1 MKTCSACQKTYPDE
15 TTFCLLDGT
24 RLADPLTQAD
34 AQLAA
39 GLSRHYR
46 VVRRLGKGGM
56 GTVFLAEQIMVGN
69 RLVAV
74 KVVNRKF
81 LEDPDFLR
89 RFENEAGSTGRIH
102 HPNVV
107 SIYESAQADDGTPYI
122 AMEFLEGE
130 SLREVL
136 LQRGALPAQEVAEIL
151 QQSARGLNAAHKL
164 GIIHRDLKPDNIF
177 LTHGEE
183 GELVVKVVDFGIAKL
198 RESAV
203 MHTQTGMVL
212 GTPAY
217 MSSEQAYGMRSDEL
231 DARSDIYSL
240 GVVVYEML
248 TGNLP
253 FHSDTPAGFLR
264 KHMLDEP
271 PPFRAIS
278 PGLGVPPQVEAVVMK
293 ALKKKRE
300 ERYSSALEFAQAF
313 VAALPAIAPE
323 VNQELPSTQVFVPPP
338 APASMTN
345 AAEERPSSEVFV
357 PPPTPG
363 SKMKVIAMAGI
374 VLILILTGVWYF
386 SRQGVRKDEVSPSA
400 QGAPSESNPSK
411 KVEAPGSQE
420 AERLIPNQPSPSPA
434 PAPPSSPTPVQPNI
448 APAPQRPRAA
458 PIMVGKVDVSH
469 LAGLHRGDTREYV
482 ASIFGLPTG
491 DPAQDSSAF
500 GGYPY
505 TSSGGLSIRVSFTQS
520 DGLAQI
526 KVYSKGS
533 GGAGD
538 PLLNL
543 LGKSESDAI
552 ALLGPPKERES
563 LYTVD
568 ESDLYWLFPEDG
580 KPAPAYANNASEQTL
595 HLYFRAG
602 VGCEA
607 VAIVW

>member
-1 MKTCSACQKTYPDE
+1 MKTCPACQKSYPDE

-24 RLADPLTQAD
+24 RLAAPLTEAD

-56 GTVFLAEQIMVGN
+56 GTVFLAEQIRVGN
-69 RLVAV
+69 RLVAL

-130 SLREVL
+130 SLRQVL
-136 LQRGALPAQEVAEIL
+136 MERGAIPPPEVAEIL
-151 QQSARGLNAAHKL
+151 QQVARGLNAAHKL

-177 LTHGEE
+177 LTHGDD
-183 GELVVKVVDFGIAKL
+183 GELIVKVVDFGIAKL
-198 RESAV
+198 RESAAL
-203 MHTQTGMVL
+203 HTQTGLIL

-253 FHSDTPAGFLR
+253 FDSDTPAGYLR

-300 ERYSSALEFAQAF
+300 ERYPSALEFAQAF
-313 VAALPAIAPE
+313 VAALPATAPE
-323 VNQELPSTQVFVPPP
+323 VTQALPSTKVFVAPP
-338 APASMTN
+338 APASMTK
-345 AAEERPSSEVFV
+345 ATQARPSSDVVV
-357 PPPTPG
+357 PAPTPG
-363 SKMKVIAMAGI
+363 GKMKVIAISGI

-386 SRQGVRKDEVSPSA
+386 SRQGVKEVEVSTSA
-400 QGAPSESNPSK
+400 KEAPPESNSSH
-411 KVEAPGSQE
+411 KVEAPGKQE
-420 AERLIPNQPSPSPA
+420 DERLIPSQPSPSPA
-434 PAPPSSPTPVQPNI
+434 ARPSSPPTPVQPI
-448 APAPQRPRAA
+448 FAGGPQRPRAA
-458 PIMVGKVDVSH
+458 PLMVSKVDVSH
-469 LAGLHRGDTREYV
+469 LAGLQHGDTRDYV
-482 ASIFGLPTG
+482 ASIFGPPTA
-491 DPAQDSSAF
+491 DFEQDSSAF

-505 TSSGGLSIRVSFTQS
+505 TSGSGLSIRASFTQNNA
-520 DGLAQI
+520 LAQV
-526 KVYSKGS
+526 KVYSKGA

-538 PLLNL
+538 ALLGL

-563 LYTVD
+563 LYDVNN
-568 ESDLYWLFPEDG
+568 SDLYWVFPENG
-580 KPAPAYANNASEQTL
+580 KPAPEYASNGSEQTL
-595 HLYFRAG
+595 HLHFRVG
-602 VGCEA
+602 VGCES

>member
-1 MKTCSACQKTYPDE
+1 MKTCSECQKNYPDE

-39 GLSRHYR
+39 GLSRHYH

-69 RLVAV
+69 RLVAL
-74 KVVNRKF
+74 KVLNRGF
-81 LEDPDFLR
+81 LDDPDFLL
-89 RFENEAGSTGRIH
+89 RFHNEAGSTGRIH

-107 SIYESAQADDGTPYI
+107 SIYESALSDDGTPYI

-177 LTHGEE
+177 LTHGDE
-183 GELVVKVVDFGIAKL
+183 GEVIVKVVDFGIAKL

-278 PGLGVPPQVEAVVMK
+278 PALGVPPRVEAVVMK
-293 ALKKKRE
+293 ALRKKRE
-300 ERYSSALEFAQAF
+300 ERYPSALEFAQAF
-313 VAALPAIAPE
+313 VAALPASAQE
-323 VNQELPSTQVFVPPP
+323 VNQELPSTKVFVSPP
-338 APASMTN
+338 APSSMTS
-345 AAEERPSSEVFV
+345 ATQARPSSEVTV

-374 VLILILTGVWYF
+374 VLILILTGGWYF
-386 SRQGVRKDEVSPSA
+386 SRQGIKKDEVSPSA
-400 QGAPSESNPSK
+400 QGPPAENNPSK
-411 KVEAPGSQE
+411 KVEAPGSLE
-420 AERLIPNQPSPSPA
+420 AERLTPHQPSPSPA
-434 PAPPSSPTPVQPNI
+434 PAPPSSPTPGQPNI

-458 PIMVGKVDVSH
+458 PIMVGRLDVSH
-469 LAGLHRGDTREYV
+469 LAGLHHGDTREYV
-482 ASIFGLPTG
+482 ASIFGPPTA
-491 DPAQDSSAF
+491 DFAQDSSAF

-505 TSSGGLSIRVSFTQS
+505 TSSGGLSMRVSFTQN

-568 ESDLYWLFPEDG
+568 LSDLYWVFPEDG
-580 KPAPAYANNASEQTL
+580 KPAPAYASNASEQTL

>member
-15 TTFCLLDGT
+15 TTFCPLDGT
-24 RLADPLTQAD
+24 RLADPLSLAD

-39 GLSRHYR
+39 ALSRHYR

-56 GTVFLAEQIMVGN
+56 GTVFLAEQIMVGD
-69 RLVAV
+69 RLVAL
-74 KVVNRKF
+74 KVLNRGF
-81 LEDPDFLR
+81 LDDPDFLL
-89 RFENEAGSTGRIH
+89 RFHNEAGSTGRIH

-107 SIYESAQADDGTPYI
+107 SIYESALSDDGTPYI
-122 AMEFLEGE
+122 AMEFLEGK

-136 LQRGALPAQEVAEIL
+136 LQRGALPVQEVAEIL
-151 QQSARGLNAAHKL
+151 HQSARGLNAAHKL

-177 LTHGEE
+177 LTHGDE
-183 GELVVKVVDFGIAKL
+183 GELIVKVVDFGIAKL

-300 ERYSSALEFAQAF
+300 ERYPSALEFAQAF
-313 VAALPAIAPE
+313 VAALPAGVPE
-323 VNQELPSTQVFVPPP
+323 VNRELPSTKVFLSPP
-338 APASMTN
+338 APESTTN
-345 AAEERPSSEVFV
+345 VTQARPSSEVTA
-357 PPPTPG
+357 PAPTPG
-363 SKMKVIAMAGI
+363 SKMKFIALAG
-374 VLILILTGVWYF
+374 VALILVFAGVWYF
-386 SRQGVRKDEVSPSA
+386 SRQGVKKDEAPPSA
-400 QGAPSESNPSK
+400 QGAPAESISSK
-411 KVEAPGSQE
+411 KVEAPGSPE
-420 AERLIPNQPSPSPA
+420 AERLVPQQPSPSPA
-434 PAPPSSPTPVQPNI
+434 PTPSSFPTPVQPNI

-458 PIMVGKVDVSH
+458 PLMVGKVDVSH

-482 ASIFGLPTG
+482 DSIFGSPTG
-491 DPAQDSSAF
+491 DGAQDSTAF

-505 TSSGGLSIRVSFTQS
+505 TSSGGLSIRASFS
-520 DGLAQI
+520 HNGLAEL

-538 PLLNL
+538 ALLNL
-543 LGKSESDAI
+543 LGKSEADAI
-552 ALLGPPKERES
+552 ALLGPPTERES
-563 LYTVD
+563 LYDVNS
-568 ESDLYWLFPEDG
+568 SDLYWLFPEDG
-580 KPAPAYANNASEQTL
+580 KAAPEYADNGSRQTL

-607 VAIVW
+607 VAILW